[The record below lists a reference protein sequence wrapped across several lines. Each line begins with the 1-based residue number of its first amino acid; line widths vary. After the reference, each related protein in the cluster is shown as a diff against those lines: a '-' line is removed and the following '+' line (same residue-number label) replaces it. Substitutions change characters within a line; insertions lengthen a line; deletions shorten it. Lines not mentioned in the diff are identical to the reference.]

1 MRHSAL
7 IPHLHRIFDL
17 YPDPV
22 LVLRVRADPDDLAWS
37 VVGDTLTLTPAGG
50 DPVVFDLSV
59 MTLSELADAIQG
71 AGFTLAYES
80 EDHGHVLAAALVDG
94 SGTAFA
100 SNGDHLTLTTNPVLF
115 VLDALGVLLAAAHD
129 DLLLALA
136 EMAPLN
142 ADGEWADLWGHHLGT
157 QRRDG
162 EADADYTQRI
172 FFEILRPRNNRFA
185 LEVTLTEIA
194 EVPVSIF
201 EPWTRV
207 LHGSG
212 YAPGLSQDRLR
223 DAWYWTHGII
233 EVSGADRAL
242 VQAMADKHRSA
253 GVQVRYRQPVHL
265 AELDASGVSVASQVS
280 WTIQTHPAG
289 FSRSLVLDGAI
300 PADATTTGNEPF
312 LWVLQDS
319 VRSHR
324 SLLAAGAR
332 HAQGVIDLPDSSI
345 PASHLLWNW
354 VRMDPANPPSTV
366 MLGWRINGA
375 WVYVYWGADSR
386 TETPRH
392 YQGALPKPGVWTLL
406 FAAPSALGIAPGDLC
421 DGLFFGL
428 VGGRA
433 DWGPSGTALAM
444 ESSNSVYQISGVPVL
459 DLSEIDGTYHYGPLV
474 LAEFGF
480 PVYRLEPPG
489 GGITSVA
496 LYAGQGFRLGD
507 LNALGYLAGT
517 ANAALTEAVWGH
529 MFSLARTEIVQT
541 S

>member
-7 IPHLHRIFDL
+7 IPHLHRVFDL

-37 VVGDTLTLTPAGG
+37 VVRDTLTLTPAGG
-50 DPVVFDLSV
+50 DPVVFDLAAL
-59 MTLSELADAIQG
+59 TLTELADAIQ
-71 AGFTLAYES
+71 AEGFTLAYES
-80 EDHGHVLAAALVDG
+80 EDHGHLLAASLMEGA
-94 SGTAFA
+94 GTAFA
-100 SNGDHLTLTTNPVLF
+100 SNGDHLFLTTNPILF
-115 VLDALGVLLAAAHD
+115 LLDSLGVLLEATHA

-136 EMAPLN
+136 EMAPLA

-162 EADADYTQRI
+162 ELDAAYTQRI

-185 LEVTLTEIA
+185 LEATLTEIA
-194 EVPVSIF
+194 EAPVSVF

-212 YAPGLSQDRLR
+212 YAPGLSRDRLR
-223 DAWYWTHGII
+223 DSWYWTHGII
-233 EVSGADRAL
+233 EVSGADRSA
-242 VQAMADKHRSA
+242 VQAMTDRHRAA
-253 GVQVRYRQPVHL
+253 GVLPRYRQPANL
-265 AELDASGVSVASQVS
+265 AALDASAVSVSTQISKTV
-280 WTIQTHPAG
+280 QTRPAG
-289 FSRSLVLDGAI
+289 FARSLVLDGAI
-300 PADATTTGNEPF
+300 PAGATTVGNEPF

-324 SLLAAGAR
+324 SLLAVGAR
-332 HAQGVIDLPDSSI
+332 HAQGVIDLPASAV

-354 VRMDPANPPSTV
+354 VRIDPANPPTTV

-392 YQGALPKPGVWTLL
+392 YQETLPEPGVWTLL
-406 FAAPSALGIAPGDLC
+406 FVAPFALGIAPGDLC

-428 VGGRA
+428 FGGRA
-433 DWGPSGTALAM
+433 HWGPSGTVLAM
-444 ESSNSVYQISGVPVL
+444 ESSTSRYQISGVPIL
-459 DLSEIDGTYHYGPLV
+459 NLSEIDGTYHYGPLV
-474 LAEFGF
+474 LTELGV
-480 PVYRLEPPG
+480 PVYRLEIPG
-489 GGITSVA
+489 GGTTPTA

-507 LNALGYLAGT
+507 LDALGYLVGT
-517 ANAALTEAVWGH
+517 PNAALTEAVWSH
-529 MFSLARTEIVQT
+529 FYFLARTEIAQ
-541 S
+541 SS